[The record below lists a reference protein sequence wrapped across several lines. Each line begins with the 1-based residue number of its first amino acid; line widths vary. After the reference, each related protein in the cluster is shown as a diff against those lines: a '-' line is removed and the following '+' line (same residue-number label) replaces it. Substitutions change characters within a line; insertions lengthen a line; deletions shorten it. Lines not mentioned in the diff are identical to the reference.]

1 MIIVAHII
9 SGVRS
14 PHRKQEFCYTCRS
27 QVVARRA
34 NPSIELNAQHGCAC
48 LLSWSSLSIYT

>member
-27 QVVARRA
+27 QVVGA